1 MLCSLFPSPRG
12 RQRATLLLLWST
24 LAIQTGCS
32 SSKPTPPLEA
42 PALQQECTLETPLVP
57 GIPGSPGHWIT
68 SARNPNGDSELA
80 VLMREMLD
88 DLQKIRPDVV
98 AGRAPKNP
106 GPMNH
111 HLMRCSWPNEPSI
124 RGPVFGALASTY
136 LIALNHMETQDIPS
150 PDAYN
155 GVVAGCLGC
164 HNQFCPG
171 PIHLIQNLWID

>member
-1 MLCSLFPSPRG
+1 MTSSLFPSPRG
-12 RQRATLLLLWST
+12 RQNAGTLLLWWT
-24 LAIQTGCS
+24 LSALAGCTS
-32 SSKPTPPLEA
+32 PKPASPKEA
-42 PALQQECTLETPLVP
+42 PVVQQECTLETPLVP

-68 SARNPNGDSELA
+68 SSRNPNGDSELA
-80 VLMREMLD
+80 VLMREMLH
-88 DLQKIRPDVV
+88 DLQRIRPDIV
-98 AGRAPKNP
+98 AGKAPSHP

-111 HLMRCSWPNEPSI
+111 HLMRCSWPNEPSV
-124 RGPVFGALASTY
+124 RGPVFGALATSY
-136 LIALNHMETQDIPS
+136 LTALKQLKIQNNPS